1 LKRPRFQNG
10 FFSRVKRKSG
20 PDVWLYRWREIG
32 PQGKAKMRK
41 MVVGTVKQYPKKS
54 AAWEAVESLRLDINL
69 DSNRPE
75 ASPAS
80 FGELIEHYRKMELDL
95 TQPSLRKGHQ
105 TKQVYDAFLRT
116 HVEPRWSDCG
126 LRKVKAVAV
135 EKWLASVD
143 LADGSKSKMK
153 YIMSDVF
160 QHGIR
165 YGWLDA
171 GENPMLA
178 VRQSAKRV
186 RIPEPLE
193 AEEFRALLAELP
205 LMVRTMGVIA
215 ATTGLRISEVLG
227 LKWQD
232 VDFEH
237 LSLSVTR
244 SVVDDVIGKCKTE
257 TSRKPVPLD
266 SIPAVF
272 LQEWRLSSCYATP
285 EDWVFASDRRQ
296 GAMPP
301 WADTLLSRILKPAAK
316 RAGISK
322 RVGWHTFRHTYSTLL
337 QASSNDVKVVQE
349 LMRHANVTTT
359 MNIYT
364 QAISDKKREAQSRVV
379 DVLFGRKKSRAKR
392 AVSNQRPF
400 NVPRSKAA
408 SG

>member
-1 LKRPRFQNG
+1 MKRPRFQNG